1 LVDGAYESASFFRP
15 QGLTLAD
22 ANTLYVADTE
32 NQAIRKIDLAQ
43 RQVET
48 VAGTGEQVYS
58 RATVSPAST
67 TPLNSPWDVL
77 YTRGKVYI
85 AMAGQH
91 QLWVYDPEE
100 GTVGLHAGSGLE
112 ELTDGPLESGG
123 FNQPSGLAT
132 DGSVLFVADSE
143 ASAIRS
149 ADLGRDGEL
158 TTIVGTGLFDFGD
171 VDGQGDEVRLQ
182 HPLGVA
188 YQDGLLYVADTYNSK
203 IKIVNPDTQES
214 VTFLG
219 GSEAGWRDGAEA
231 LFDEPGGLSIGSKKL
246 YIADTN
252 NHVIRIADLNS
263 GQVDTLVLVD
273 MEGLLTR
280 QPAGEAYNGKT
291 ITLEPQTIAPGQGTV
306 RLEVMVPE
314 GFKVNDLAPFS
325 MEWINPGGKINFD
338 STGANQVIVKPE
350 FPLEFAAEFHEGED
364 ELTGDLIIYYCEAES
379 QSLCLIERVRI
390 TAPVEV
396 LEGGAD
402 TLVISHVFEIP
413 ENFPG
418 K

>member
-1 LVDGAYESASFFRP
+1 
-15 QGLTLAD
+15 
-22 ANTLYVADTE
+22 
-32 NQAIRKIDLAQ
+32 
-43 RQVET
+43 
-48 VAGTGEQVYS
+48 
-58 RATVSPAST
+58 
-67 TPLNSPWDVL
+67 
-77 YTRGKVYI
+77 
-85 AMAGQH
+85 
-91 QLWVYDPEE
+91 
-100 GTVGLHAGSGLE
+100 
-112 ELTDGPLESGG
+112 
-123 FNQPSGLAT
+123 
-132 DGSVLFVADSE
+132 
-143 ASAIRS
+143 
-149 ADLGRDGEL
+149 
-158 TTIVGTGLFDFGD
+158 
-171 VDGQGDEVRLQ
+171 
-182 HPLGVA
+182 
-188 YQDGLLYVADTYNSK
+188 
-203 IKIVNPDTQES
+203 
-214 VTFLG
+214 
-219 GSEAGWRDGAEA
+219 
-231 LFDEPGGLSIGSKKL
+231 
-246 YIADTN
+246 
-252 NHVIRIADLNS
+252 
-263 GQVDTLVLVD
+263 VDTLVLVD